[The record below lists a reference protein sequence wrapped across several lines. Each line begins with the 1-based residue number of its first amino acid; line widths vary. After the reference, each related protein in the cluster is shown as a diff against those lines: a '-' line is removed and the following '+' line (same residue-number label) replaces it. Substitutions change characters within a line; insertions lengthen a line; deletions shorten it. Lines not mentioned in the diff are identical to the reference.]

1 MVISNFF
8 NKNTVPVVIALGY
21 FDCLHIGHMQLIK
34 KACEKAKQLGVESAV
49 FTFSNNPGSL
59 LPSKNRLV
67 NTFEE
72 RLKMF
77 EEAGIDRVVYA
88 EFTKQF
94 MSITSD
100 EFLNMLKT
108 QNVVGVVCGFDYT
121 FGKNSAGDT
130 KVLRQFCEANNMSF
144 DEVAMVGFEGQKASA
159 TLIKKLLTDGDMQKV
174 TACLGH
180 KYFVSGKVVH
190 GYGIGGSKL
199 FPTANLDVS
208 DDKLFPKKGVYAG
221 ETVIEGKKY
230 VCVINVGTRPTF
242 NDDCVKIEAHIV
254 DFSGNLYGKDI
265 TVYFNEFLRDIKKF
279 DDLNQLKNQISKDIE
294 DAKCVK

>member
-1 MVISNFF
+1 M
-8 NKNTVPVVIALGY
+8 
-21 FDCLHIGHMQLIK
+21 
-34 KACEKAKQLGVESAV
+34 
-49 FTFSNNPGSL
+49 
-59 LPSKNRLV
+59 
-67 NTFEE
+67 
-72 RLKMF
+72 
-77 EEAGIDRVVYA
+77 
-88 EFTKQF
+88 
-94 MSITSD
+94 
-100 EFLNMLKT
+100 
-108 QNVVGVVCGFDYT
+108 
-121 FGKNSAGDT
+121 
-130 KVLRQFCEANNMSF
+130 
-144 DEVAMVGFEGQKASA
+144 
-159 TLIKKLLTDGDMQKV
+159 TDGDMQKV

-265 TVYFNEFLRDIKKF
+265 TVYFNKFLRDIKKF